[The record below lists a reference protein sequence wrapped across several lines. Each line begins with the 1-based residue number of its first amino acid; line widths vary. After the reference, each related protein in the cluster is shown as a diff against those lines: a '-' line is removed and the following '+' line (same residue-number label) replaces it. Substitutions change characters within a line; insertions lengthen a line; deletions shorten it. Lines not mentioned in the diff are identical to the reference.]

1 MILGAGGAS
10 KAIIHALEDLKVKS
24 TIVSRTPSSN
34 TILYEEINKN
44 IIQDNTIIV
53 NCTPVGTFPKVD
65 ECPNIPYKYISKNHL
80 CYDLIDN
87 PIKTKVV
94 IKSEKAG
101 AEIINGKKMLE
112 NQANE
117 SWRIWNS

>member
-1 MILGAGGAS
+1 M
-10 KAIIHALEDLKVKS
+10 E
-24 TIVSRTPSSN
+24 
-34 TILYEEINKN
+34 
-44 IIQDNTIIV
+44 DNTIIV

-80 CYDLIDN
+80 CYDLIYN
-87 PIKTKVV
+87 TIKTKFL